1 MLRYVNININN
12 DENKNKIIF
21 IKTLYSHFNSLNATH
36 SRIYKS
42 LSLFIQNVRTSHYSG
57 SKTMLFDMKT
67 ILFLYNMAFPQF
79 YIKRNDSTRKLQ

>member
-1 MLRYVNININN
+1 MLRYVNLNINN
-12 DENKNKIIF
+12 DENKNKSIF

-57 SKTMLFDMKT
+57 SKTMLFD